1 MRAPVFAPALAI
13 SPEKVCFVALKAREF
28 DVKDAVSDPDS
39 GSNPADDAMLDVLED
54 HSDDSTFDELTA
66 FIDGLTE
73 DEQID
78 LVALAWLGRDDNS
91 PNDWPELKHEAS
103 RAHNKRT
110 AALIYS
116 ACRCCRISSNRPV
129 SMLGLSCED
138 HEF

>member
-13 SPEKVCFVALKAREF
+13 SPRKVCFVALKAREF

-54 HSDDSTFDELTA
+54 HSDDPTLEELTA

-91 PNDWPELKHEAS
+91 PNDWPELRREAS
-103 RAHNKRT
+103 HAHNKRT
-110 AALIYS
+110 AAYLLGMPLLPDQLEQ
-116 ACRCCRISSNRPV
+116 AV

-138 HEF
+138 YEF